1 MSHFLGVLFIGLIVS
16 YLGSIPPGTLNLTAI
31 QLGIKE
37 QHRAALNFALASAF
51 VEFFYAGIAVK
62 AQQYFM
68 ANPSISVY
76 FQLVT
81 GGLLLVIGLA
91 NLMTKRKDEKNPPKD
106 VSAKGGFW
114 QGVVLSCFNP
124 MAIPFWLAV
133 TAALQSAEWL
143 LITDQNFAFYL
154 FGISLGT
161 FLLLLQASKLGV
173 RLKHLQKNSFLMYRL
188 PGLILISLS
197 AYTIYGWAL

>member
-1 MSHFLGVLFIGLIVS
+1 MSHFLGVLFIGLVVS
-16 YLGSIPPGTLNLTAI
+16 YLGSIPPGTLNLTVI

-68 ANPSISVY
+68 ANPSFSGH
-76 FQLVT
+76 FQLIT
-81 GGLLLVIGLA
+81 GSLLLVIGLA
-91 NLMTKRKDEKNPPKD
+91 NLMARRKGQKTTSKA

-114 QGVVLSCFNP
+114 QGLVLSCFNP

-133 TAALQSAEWL
+133 TAALQSANWL
-143 LITDQNFAFYL
+143 LITDQNFVFYL
-154 FGISLGT
+154 LGISLGT

-173 RLKHLQKNSFLMYRL
+173 RLKHLQENSFLMYRL

-197 AYTIYGWAL
+197 AYTFYGWAL

>member
-1 MSHFLGVLFIGLIVS
+1 MSHFLGVLFIGLVVS
-16 YLGSIPPGTLNLTAI
+16 YLGSIPPGALNLTVI

-51 VEFFYAGIAVK
+51 IEFFYAGIAVK

-68 ANPSISVY
+68 ANPSFSGY
-76 FQLVT
+76 FQLIT
-81 GGLLLVIGLA
+81 GSLLLVIGLA
-91 NLMTKRKDEKNPPKD
+91 NLMARRKAPKTTSKA

-114 QGVVLSCFNP
+114 QGFVLSCFNP

-143 LITDQNFAFYL
+143 LITDQNFVFYL
-154 FGISLGT
+154 LGIPLGT

-173 RLKHLQKNSFLMYRL
+173 RLKHLQENSFLMYRL

-197 AYTIYGWAL
+197 AYTFYGWAL

>member
-1 MSHFLGVLFIGLIVS
+1 MSHSLAVLSIGLVVS
-16 YLGSIPPGTLNLTAI
+16 YLGSIPPGTLNLTVI

-37 QHRAALNFALASAF
+37 QHSAALNFAFASAL

-62 AQQYFM
+62 AQLYLTS
-68 ANPSISVY
+68 NPAISGY

-81 GGLLLVIGLA
+81 GCLLLVIGLI
-91 NLMTKRKDEKNPPKD
+91 NLLYRRKGRADTSKD

-114 QGVVLSCFNP
+114 RGFVLSSLNP

-143 LITDQNFAFYL
+143 LITNQNLIFYL
-154 FGISLGT
+154 LGISSGT
-161 FLLLLQASKLGV
+161 FILLLQASRLGI
-173 RLKHLQKNSFLMYRL
+173 RLKHLQENSFLMYRL
-188 PGLILISLS
+188 PGIILISLS
-197 AYTIYGWAL
+197 AYTFYVWLL